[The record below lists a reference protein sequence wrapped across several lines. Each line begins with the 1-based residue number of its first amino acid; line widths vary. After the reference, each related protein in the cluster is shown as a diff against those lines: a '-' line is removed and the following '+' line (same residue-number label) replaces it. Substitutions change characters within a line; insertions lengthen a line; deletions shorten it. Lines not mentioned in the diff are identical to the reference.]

1 MNNIL
6 PILIGVVLAGI
17 GCVLG
22 WIIISRNAKHSRVTL
37 LAEIERAE
45 KELLQDLDKIGINNL
60 QKTEAGRE
68 LLGLLGLKT
77 EVASGAENPNILV
90 DKAHRIDEMNLE
102 TFSQKLAETLAKE
115 KLLEDSFAAESSEF
129 EDIKSRSTGGL
140 RGRLQDFGIIQ
151 LLNLINLASSCPRN
165 G

>member
-90 DKAHRIDEMNLE
+90 DKAHRIDEINLE
-102 TFSQKLAETLAKE
+102 TFSQKLAET
-115 KLLEDSFAAESSEF
+115 
-129 EDIKSRSTGGL
+129 
-140 RGRLQDFGIIQ
+140 
-151 LLNLINLASSCPRN
+151 
-165 G
+165 